1 LKNLKPH
8 GLIFLFVLIVSS
20 ASAAQPVLPDSIRLR
35 FAGVS
40 QDSTYV
46 NRLNELATSYLGTNP
61 SVSRQISA
69 HVLDVAQKIHFIRGY
84 ARALTVTGN
93 SYWYE
98 GVYEFAQN
106 YYLLAARQYQSIND
120 NFGLGGTYNNIGE
133 IYKKLNEYD
142 KALEYL
148 LKSMELIK
156 RDSAM
161 RGLTLYNI
169 GELYIRLNQV
179 EKGRKYIQESYE
191 LALADSNKRLI
202 AFDFWS
208 FAAIKEK
215 ERKYIEALS
224 YLLKAESYW
233 KALGETRSVIQTYQD
248 ISDVYRHLNKYAEA
262 ELYLRKAIDL
272 ARRMKVPDLQVKN
285 YLLYTSLDS
294 IRGNFSQA
302 LAHLSRHNSLKDS
315 VYNLLKAEQIARLQT
330 IYETEGREQ
339 ENQQLRTEKQISE
352 AQLASQRITLIT
364 ISFGLIISGIL
375 AWLLYRQQKKI
386 LFQKDAIE
394 IQAAALL
401 KLNEE
406 LQEFNKNLEA
416 RIGERTSQ
424 LTVQNQKLAEFTF
437 INAHKL
443 RAPVASILGLVN
455 LLNQVK
461 GDEREL
467 VVSHLKTCGEELD
480 HVIREVSRGLEEAM
494 VNEAHR

>member
-1 LKNLKPH
+1 MLTIL
-8 GLIFLFVLIVSS
+8 S

-40 QDSTYV
+40 QDSMYV
-46 NRLNELATSYLGTNP
+46 NRLNELATNYLGTNP
-61 SVSRQISA
+61 SVSRMIAA
-69 HVLDVAQKIHFIRGY
+69 HVLDVSQKIHFIRGY

-120 NFGLGGTYNNIGE
+120 SFGLGATYNNIGE
-133 IYKKLNEYD
+133 IYKKLNEHD

-148 LKSMELIK
+148 LKSLELIR

-169 GELYIRLNQV
+169 GELYIRLNDV
-179 EKGRKYIQESYE
+179 ETGRKYIQESYE
-191 LALADSNKRLI
+191 LALADNNKRLI

-215 ERKYIEALS
+215 EKKYNEALT
-224 YLLKAESYW
+224 YLLKAEAYW
-233 KALGETRSVIQTYQD
+233 KTLGETRSVIQTYQD
-248 ISDVYRHLNKYAEA
+248 ISDVYRQLKKYGEA
-262 ELYLRKAIDL
+262 ELYLTKAIDL
-272 ARRMKVPDLQVKN
+272 AGKMNVPDLQVTN

-294 IRGNFSQA
+294 IRGNYSQA

-339 ENQQLRTEKQISE
+339 ENQQLRIEKQISE
-352 AQLASQRITLIT
+352 AQLQSQRITLVT
-364 ISFGLIISGIL
+364 ISFGLIIAGIL

-416 RIGERTSQ
+416 RIDERTSQ
-424 LTVQNQKLAEFTF
+424 LTIQNQKLAEFTF

-443 RAPVASILGLVN
+443 RAPVASILGLVD

-461 GDEREL
+461 GEERET
-467 VVSHLKTCGEELD
+467 VVCHLKTCGEELD

-494 VNEAHR
+494 VNDSPR